1 LVSSVIRFDLRDA
14 FRIYHLEWIVSL
26 EAFKEVCNLFT
37 RFSKGACYTV
47 QGSLF
52 RSMLAREHVCKWILF
67 IYIIVS
73 ISSIDF

>member
-1 LVSSVIRFDLRDA
+1 M
-14 FRIYHLEWIVSL
+14 SL
-26 EAFKEVCNLFT
+26 EAFKKVCNLFT
-37 RFSKGACYTV
+37 RFSKEAYYTV

-52 RSMLAREHVCKWILF
+52 RSVLAREYICKWILF